1 MQSNR
6 EHLCREVTVI
16 DSKYAK
22 YSTEQ
27 LEVIYTHLADP
38 QEKEL
43 VKQELSTRYFNYYL
57 GIIQLPPA
65 YPQTGAPP
73 HSGDWLPP
81 TGAPPS
87 GKEET
92 AEPIA
97 GPDGKPFG
105 SLSLEEQ
112 LASLSEVLPLKL
124 KLPPSQEAAAPP
136 GPEAPDKP
144 AKKRFCFIATAA
156 YGTPLAPEVV
166 LLQNFR
172 DAYLSSNALGE
183 RFIRAYYRLSPPL
196 ARHISRDRAARL
208 IARLL
213 LAPIISLVKKV
224 PGLPGETASQ
234 GQ

>member
-1 MQSNR
+1 
-6 EHLCREVTVI
+6 VTVI

-65 YPQTGAPP
+65 YSQTGPPP

-81 TGAPPS
+81 TGAPPPGQEDS
-87 GKEET
+87 
-92 AEPIA
+92 AEPQT
-97 GPDGKPFG
+97 GPDGKPFS

-112 LASLSEVLPLKL
+112 LASLSEVIPLKL
-124 KLPPSQEAAAPP
+124 KLPPSQETAAEPA
-136 GPEAPDKP
+136 GAEGADKP

-166 LLQNFR
+166 LLQDFR
-172 DAYLSSNALGE
+172 DAYLSRSALGE
-183 RFIRAYYRLSPPL
+183 KFIRAYYRLSPPL
-196 ARHISRDRAARL
+196 ARHIRRDRS
-208 IARLL
+208 ARLL
-213 LAPIISLVKKV
+213 TRLLLIPVISLVKKV
-224 PGLPGETASQ
+224 PGRRGGETAPEDK
-234 GQ
+234 

>member
-1 MQSNR
+1 VQSNR
-6 EHLCREVTVI
+6 EHIFREVTVI

-65 YPQTGAPP
+65 YPQAGAPP
-73 HSGDWLPP
+73 PSGDWLPP
-81 TGAPPS
+81 TGAPIS
-87 GKEET
+87 GKEDPGQ
-92 AEPIA
+92 ASA

-112 LASLSEVLPLKL
+112 LASLSEVLPLQL
-124 KLPPSQEAAAPP
+124 KLPPSQETAAEPP
-136 GPEAPDKP
+136 GAEPTDKP
-144 AKKRFCFIATAA
+144 ANKRFCFIATAA
-156 YGTPLAPEVV
+156 YGSPLAPEVV

-172 DAYLSSNALGE
+172 DAYLTRSALGE
-183 RFIRAYYRLSPPL
+183 KFIRAYCRLSPPL
-196 ARHISRDRAARL
+196 ARHISRDRAARHL
-208 IARLL
+208 TRLL
-213 LAPIISLVKKV
+213 LIPIISLVKKV
-224 PGLPGETASQ
+224 PGLHRGTASHD
-234 GQ
+234 